1 MRAIESPREIALARL
16 KERYSSHEL
25 RDLQKGAVAIYRN
38 CGHPSVLAV
47 SRLLLQAAHQ
57 IEKENA

>member
-47 SRLLLQAAHQ
+47 SRLLLQAAH
-57 IEKENA
+57 